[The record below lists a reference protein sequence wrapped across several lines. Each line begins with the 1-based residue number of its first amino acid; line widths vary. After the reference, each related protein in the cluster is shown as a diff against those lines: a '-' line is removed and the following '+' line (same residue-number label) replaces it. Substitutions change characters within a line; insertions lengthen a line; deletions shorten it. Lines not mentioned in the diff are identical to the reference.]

1 MNTINKA
8 FLMGRLGKD
17 PDYYSSDKGSVL
29 VLALATS
36 QNYKDKKG
44 EYQTQ
49 TDWHQIKVFGKRADA
64 IKEFYKQG
72 DVLHI
77 TGRITKET
85 YKDKDG
91 VEKMFPVI
99 YGADIELIEKFK
111 KKSDSPEEH
120 KEKPKT
126 KEESYQKTVAPAM
139 NDTNDDDD
147 DDLPF

>member
-29 VLALATS
+29 VFALATS
-36 QNYKDKKG
+36 ITYKNKKG
-44 EYQTQ
+44 EYENQ
-49 TDWHQIKVFGKRADA
+49 TDWHQIKFFGKRADA
-64 IKEFYKQG
+64 IKDYYKKG

-77 TGRITKET
+77 TGRITKES

-99 YGADIELIEKFK
+99 FGADIELIEKYK
-111 KKSDSPEEH
+111 KQSDNIENQ
-120 KEKPKT
+120 KEYPKT
-126 KEESYQKTVAPAM
+126 PSESYKKEEPSEENN
-139 NDTNDDDD
+139 NDE